1 MSGEAPESPEGQAPT
16 SPAAA
21 VQPALSGMNDGAQHG
36 SGHVHAHHS
45 ATQFRFLEQL
55 KHRNIVRVGILYVIV
70 CWLILEP
77 VHVVFHM
84 LEAPAWAN
92 RVVIVLMALGFPAIL
107 LFAWVYEV
115 TPEGLKPTAEVDPKR
130 SIGKLTG
137 QRLNRAIFVAMA
149 VALAYFAA
157 DKFWLSKQFT
167 SERPLG
173 QAVTVERAVAAV
185 SDKSIAVLPFA
196 DLSEK
201 KDQEYF
207 GDGMAEEILDL
218 LVKIPGLNVI
228 GHTSSFQFKGQNAD
242 VRNVGRMLGAA
253 YVLEGSV
260 RKVGSQLRATAQL
273 IRTRDG
279 IVRWSDTYSRPFD
292 DVLKLQGEL
301 AAGVARAL
309 EITVDSDTFQSH
321 DASRN
326 PEAYDLYLRGLHALD
341 RNDREGFEGA
351 ANYFQQ
357 ALDLDPS
364 FAAAATRVG
373 QMRILHVEFGFAPA
387 VETYERARHSLETA
401 IRLDPDSG
409 VAHAWLGWIHM
420 AYDWDWQAASAEMKE
435 ALRLSPRDP
444 TVLTCAGRLPEVLGD
459 LDEALRLMNSA
470 IARDPLFA
478 GAHHIV
484 SGVYLRAG
492 RLAEAEAMERRVLE
506 INPTFGSGVPSIL
519 VSILL
524 ARGRPDEALALAQR
538 APTEHAMDLVTVY
551 YALGRKA
558 DSDALLTSYTRD
570 HAGDDAFSIA
580 EAHASRGESD
590 EALRWLDRAY
600 AQKDSQLYRVK
611 GDPLLKNL
619 EPDPRFKA
627 FLRKMKLPE

>member
-1 MSGEAPESPEGQAPT
+1 MSGEAPESGEKPT
-16 SPAAA
+16 AA
-21 VQPALSGMNDGAQHG
+21 VRPPDGGSTPPTHG
-36 SGHVHAHHS
+36 HRSRIE
-45 ATQFRFLEQL
+45 FRFLHEL
-55 KHRNIVRVGILYVIV
+55 KHRNVIRVGILYLVV
-70 CWLILEP
+70 CWLILDP
-77 VHVVFHM
+77 VHVLFHM
-84 LEAPAWAN
+84 LDVPVWAN
-92 RVVIVLMALGFPAIL
+92 RLVVILMAVGFPAVL
-107 LFAWVYEV
+107 LFAWVYEI
-115 TPEGLKPTAEVDPKR
+115 TPEGLKPTAVVDPQR
-130 SIGKLTG
+130 SIRKLTG
-137 QRLNRAIFVAMA
+137 QRLNRAIVVVMA

-167 SERPLG
+167 SERALG
-173 QAVTVERAVAAV
+173 QAVTFERASAAV
-185 SDKSIAVLPFA
+185 SDKSIAVLPFT
-196 DLSEK
+196 DLSET
-201 KDQEYF
+201 KDHEYF
-207 GDGMAEEILDL
+207 GGGMAEEILDL
-218 LVKIPGLNVI
+218 LFKIPGLKVI

-260 RKVGSQLRATAQL
+260 RKIGSQLRATAQL
-273 IRTRDG
+273 IRARDG
-279 IVRWSDTYSRPFD
+279 IVRWSDTYNRPFD

-301 AAGVARAL
+301 AVGVARAL
-309 EITVDSDTFQSH
+309 EITVDSDILQSH

-364 FAAAATRVG
+364 FAAAATGVG
-373 QMRILHVEFGFAPA
+373 QMRVLHVEMGFAPA

-401 IRLDPDSG
+401 IRLDPNSG
-409 VAHAWLGWIHM
+409 VAHAWLGWIHL
-420 AYDWDWQAASAEMKE
+420 AYDWDWRAAAAEMNE

-444 TVLTCAGRLPEVLGD
+444 TVLLCAARLHEALGHW
-459 LDEALRLMNSA
+459 DEALRLLNSA

-506 INPTFGSGVPSIL
+506 ISPTFESGVPGNL
-519 VSILL
+519 VIALL
-524 ARGRPDEALALAQR
+524 ARGRPEEALAWEQR
-538 APTEHAMDLVTVY
+538 APTEQGMELVTVY

-570 HAGDDAFSIA
+570 HADDDAFSIA
-580 EAHASRGESD
+580 QAHASRGEVD
-590 EALRWLDRAY
+590 EAFRWLDRAY
-600 AQKDSQLYRVK
+600 AQKAPHLYLVK

-619 EPDPRFKA
+619 EVDPRYKA
-627 FLRKMKLPE
+627 FLHKMKLPE

>member
-1 MSGEAPESPEGQAPT
+1 VRGMSSEAPESREKPPGATRPPAGGSAP
-16 SPAAA
+16 
-21 VQPALSGMNDGAQHG
+21 
-36 SGHVHAHHS
+36 SGHGPRVN
-45 ATQFRFLEQL
+45 FRFLDEL

-92 RVVIVLMALGFPAIL
+92 RVVIVLMALGFPAVL

-115 TPEGLKPTAEVDPKR
+115 TPEGLKPTAEVDPQR
-130 SIGKLTG
+130 SIRKLTG

-420 AYDWDWQAASAEMKE
+420 AYDWDWQAAGAEMKE
-435 ALRLSPRDP
+435 ALPLSPRVSPRDP

-506 INPTFGSGVPSIL
+506 INPTFESGVPSIL

-590 EALRWLDRAY
+590 EAFRWLDRAY